1 MAPDDFT
8 ILLPTPVRQVY
19 VHGLLQAA
27 RKSVLHDV
35 LLQTLGNVDP
45 DALADELKELSPAGG
60 RRALAA
66 VGIRD
71 ELVFAAPSVLR
82 VQPSLV
88 GYYRLLLGVS
98 QKQFYTAR
106 SGLSRFKN
114 MEVKNTLPAAVAP
127 LLAELCR
134 GLNDAMGEL
143 VTAVAGGFTA
153 ADVNQLPLLAL
164 GAQFDGSWRTKV
176 GDIATKDVFETIRDI
191 VKSVGI
197 EFAETDT
204 SLALVNRS
212 GRKITVA
219 LAADP
224 DVVITE
230 ELAEGRSMLKV
241 AIEIKG
247 GKDRSNAHNR
257 AGEAEKSHQKA
268 RNKGAGDF
276 WTVIATEGVDR
287 EVLKQESPT
296 TRQWFDLD
304 EILERRDEGWQRLQD
319 QVLIAMGI

>member
-1 MAPDDFT
+1 M
-8 ILLPTPVRQVY
+8 
-19 VHGLLQAA
+19 
-27 RKSVLHDV
+27 
-35 LLQTLGNVDP
+35 
-45 DALADELKELSPAGG
+45 
-60 RRALAA
+60 
-66 VGIRD
+66 
-71 ELVFAAPSVLR
+71 FAAPSVLR